1 MRGHVRARLARV
13 WSRVA
18 HSLSGRLLLL
28 TILYALASEVLIFV
42 PAIGLYH
49 RELLDDHILSA
60 ELAILPFTEP
70 GGRSLS
76 GDLQRELLKHANADA
91 VLLRRTDQ
99 RELFLVNGMP
109 SRIDT
114 TIDLTAD
121 AFMAATIHGL
131 DCLLFGGTR
140 TLHVIAPTQ
149 IKGAQSI
156 GIVLGEMSIR
166 AALLTYAWRVV
177 AAALFISAVTAAL
190 LFASLHFFLVR
201 PMRRITLAM
210 VAFRENPEDASRIQA
225 ASHRTD
231 EIGLAE
237 RELAAMQRNLNSLL
251 RQKARLAGLGA
262 AVARI
267 QHDLRNILA
276 TAQLASDR
284 LSASEDPAVKRLV
297 TAIGHAVALATTT
310 LKYGRAEEPPP
321 QRTKIALR
329 RLVDEAAGAAFEVG
343 SVCFDNR
350 IDNGLEVDADREQLF
365 RTILN
370 LIRNAAEALAACGGT
385 IAVSAARHGGRVEI
399 DVVDNGPGVPP
410 AVLGRLFQP
419 FVSAARAGG
428 SGLGLAI
435 ARDLARSHGG
445 EVSLVCTGET
455 GSTFRIVIPD
465 RS

>member
-1 MRGHVRARLARV
+1 
-13 WSRVA
+13 
-18 HSLSGRLLLL
+18 LLLL

-70 GGRSLS
+70 GGRNLS
-76 GDLQRELLKHANADA
+76 ADLQRELLKHANADA

-109 SRIDT
+109 TRIDA

-121 AFMAATIHGL
+121 TYMAGMIHGL
-131 DCLLFGGTR
+131 DCLLFGGMR
-140 TLHVIAPTQ
+140 TLHVIAPTH

-166 AALLTYAWRVV
+166 SALLIYAWRVV
-177 AAALFISAVTAAL
+177 AAALFISAATAAL
-190 LFASLHFFLVR
+190 VFASLHFFLVQ
-201 PMRRITLAM
+201 PMRRITHAM
-210 VAFRENPEDASRIQA
+210 VAFRENPEDASRIQVP
-225 ASHRTD
+225 SHRAD

-237 RELAAMQRNLNSLL
+237 RELATMQRNLNDLL

-276 TAQLASDR
+276 NAQLASDR
-284 LSASEDPAVKRLV
+284 LSASEDPSVKRLV

-310 LKYGRAEEPPP
+310 LKYGRADDPPP
-321 QRTKIALR
+321 RRAKVGLR
-329 RLVDEAAGAAFEVG
+329 RLVDDAAAAAFEPG
-343 SVCFDNR
+343 SVRFDNR
-350 IDNGLEVDADREQLF
+350 IEGGIEADADREQLF
-365 RTILN
+365 RMTLN
-370 LIRNAAEALAACGGT
+370 LIRNAAEAVAPRGGT
-385 IAVSAARHGGRVEI
+385 IAVSAARQDGRVEI
-399 DVVDNGPGVPP
+399 DVVDDGPGVPLS
-410 AVLGRLFQP
+410 VLDRLFQP
-419 FVSAARAGG
+419 FVSAARKGG

-435 ARDLARSHGG
+435 ARDLARGHGG
-445 EVSLVCTGET
+445 DVSLVRTGET
-455 GSTFRIVIPD
+455 GSAFRIVIPD
-465 RS
+465 RH